1 MSKPLFFVGI
11 ALGIC
16 ILFSIPILIEGSF
29 HYDMNRKKYAFVI
42 RLYRIKI
49 VGGYFTIY
57 PGGIAMH
64 ITQKKAI
71 LLPYKNMNDERK
83 RFAFI
88 KTFRLIRVHL
98 TVETGANYL
107 MPALIG
113 TAFLRVYLQNKAQ
126 FLQTYQSRIWL
137 ENGDI
142 LRISGNWLLFF
153 NLFIVAKNFIVFLKE
168 KIKILWRKKT
178 EKSTT

>member
-1 MSKPLFFVGI
+1 
-11 ALGIC
+11 
-16 ILFSIPILIEGSF
+16 
-29 HYDMNRKKYAFVI
+29 
-42 RLYRIKI
+42 
-49 VGGYFTIY
+49 
-57 PGGIAMH
+57 
-64 ITQKKAI
+64 
-71 LLPYKNMNDERK
+71 MNDERK

-98 TVETGANYL
+98 MVETGANYL

-137 ENGDI
+137 GNGDI

-168 KIKILWRKKT
+168 KTKILWRKKT